1 MNLTVHCCL
10 PQSALDVGAEVGA
23 RMARQINRLS
33 ARAVTTLTKV
43 GRHGDGN
50 GLYLSISKN
59 GGRRWVFLYRTNGK
73 LREKGL
79 GSASKVSLKDAR
91 QAAEAAGKLLREG
104 IDPIDSPPK
113 PADSKTFSECA
124 TSFIASNEAG
134 WRNTKHCDQWTN
146 TLKTYAAPVIGKLP
160 VNQIGVD
167 HIVEILEPIWKTKT
181 ETASRV
187 RGRIESVLD
196 WAAAHGFRSSD
207 NPARWRGHLDKILP
221 PARKVTK
228 VKHHPALPYQEIA
241 SFIADLR
248 SREGM
253 AARALEFTILTAART
268 GETLGAKWPEIDLI
282 GKVWTVPAE
291 RMKAGVE
298 HQVPLSARAIE
309 VLKALS
315 TDTEYVFPG
324 SNPKAPLSNM
334 SMLAVLKRMK
344 RSDLTV
350 HGFRSTFRDW
360 AAETT
365 EYPNE
370 LVEMALAHTIRN
382 KAEAA
387 YRRGNLLERRRA
399 LMEAWSDALSY

>member
-1 MNLTVHCCL
+1 MV
-10 PQSALDVGAEVGA
+10 
-23 RMARQINRLS
+23 RQINRLS

-43 GRHGDGN
+43 GRHADGN
-50 GLYLSISKN
+50 GLYLSISNN
-59 GGRRWVFLYRTNGK
+59 GGRRWVFLYRANGK

-79 GSASKVSLKDAR
+79 GSATKVSLKEAR
-91 QAAEAAGKLLREG
+91 QAAEVVGKLLREG
-104 IDPIDSPPK
+104 IDPIDSAPK
-113 PADSKTFSECA
+113 AADTKTFSECA

-134 WRNTKHCDQWTN
+134 WRNAKHRDQWTT
-146 TLKTYAAPVIGKLP
+146 TLKNHAEPIGKLP
-160 VNQIGVD
+160 VNKIGVE
-167 HIVEILEPIWKTKT
+167 HIVKILKPIWKTKT

-228 VKHHPALPYQEIA
+228 VKHHPALPYPDIPM
-241 SFIADLR
+241 FMTDLR
-248 SREGM
+248 NREGM

-268 GETLGAKWPEIDLI
+268 GETIGASWPEIDFI
-282 GKVWTVPAE
+282 NKVWSVPSE
-291 RMKAGVE
+291 RMKTGVQ

-309 VLKALS
+309 LLEGLS
-315 TDTEYVFPG
+315 ADTAFIFPG
-324 SNPKAPLSNM
+324 SDPKKPLSNM
-334 SMLAVLKRMK
+334 SMLAVLARMN
-344 RSDLTV
+344 RRDLTV

-370 LVEMALAHTIRN
+370 MVEMALAHTIRN

-399 LMEAWSDALSY
+399 LMEGWAVYCTRQPNKLGGDHV